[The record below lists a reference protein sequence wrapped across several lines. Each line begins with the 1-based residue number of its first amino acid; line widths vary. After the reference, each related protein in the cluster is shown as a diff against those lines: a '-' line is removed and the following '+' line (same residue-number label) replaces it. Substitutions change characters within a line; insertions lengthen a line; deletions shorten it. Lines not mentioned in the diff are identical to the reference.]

1 MKFKDNKCHMNTKVV
16 PIINV
21 INQPNPQVNAEE
33 AEVVEDE
40 RFSLPEGK

>member
-1 MKFKDNKCHMNTKVV
+1 MNTKVV

-21 INQPNPQVNAEE
+21 INQPNPQVNAE
-33 AEVVEDE
+33 VVEDE